1 MLESIANVAAIA
13 IEKANLHQETVEKS
27 AQIEAR
33 NKELDDFT
41 YVVSHDLKEPLI
53 SVEGYAKILRHEY
66 TESFD
71 QTAQEYMQSIVDSCG
86 QMKRLIEDLLQLS
99 RLGKLAE
106 QRNRIDLG
114 VMVQEVIEEMQY
126 TIRERNA
133 KVEVDDDL
141 PAVLGVEQHLKEVG
155 LWSE

>member
-1 MLESIANVAAIA
+1 MTLLESIANVAAIA

-99 RLGKLAE
+99 RL
-106 QRNRIDLG
+106 
-114 VMVQEVIEEMQY
+114 
-126 TIRERNA
+126 
-133 KVEVDDDL
+133 
-141 PAVLGVEQHLKEVG
+141 
-155 LWSE
+155 